1 MYPMKIVFILT
12 LIVALIST
20 SCVGC
25 FVILDFYS
33 LTEAADS
40 LLEVL
45 AVILLL
51 GFSSAIIV
59 PVIGRQPAGSAPL
72 IERNNP

>member
-1 MYPMKIVFILT
+1 MKIVFILT
-12 LIVALIST
+12 LIFALIAT
-20 SCVGC
+20 SCISC

-33 LTEAADS
+33 LAEAAES

-51 GFSSAIIV
+51 GFSSALIAL
-59 PVIGRQPAGSAPL
+59 VIGRQPAGNAPL
-72 IERNNP
+72 ITRNNP